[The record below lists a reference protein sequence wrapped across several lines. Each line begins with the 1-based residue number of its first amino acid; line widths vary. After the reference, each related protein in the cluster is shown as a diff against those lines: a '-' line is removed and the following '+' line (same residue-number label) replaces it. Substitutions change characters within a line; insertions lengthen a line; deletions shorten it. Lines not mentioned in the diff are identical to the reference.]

1 MHLSAP
7 RRLRHISLG
16 STKPGNA
23 PPTNIWWKVAAVTQV
38 QRTGSVVVRN
48 RRKTGRA
55 SRVRSQSTREPSRLR
70 DGPGHWDAGRD
81 ARTRILGAGIQ
92 GPNVFVLL
100 GRVSQLPGIPGHSTG
115 TRIPVVAPSWDD
127 TYMLTGTT
135 SQLTG
140 TQLGRNWDVDV
151 SNDIAANI
159 YSCTI

>member
-1 MHLSAP
+1 MQIHHVNFPMSLSHSGHAP
-7 RRLRHISLG
+7 H
-16 STKPGNA
+16 P
-23 PPTNIWWKVAAVTQV
+23 
-38 QRTGSVVVRN
+38 
-48 RRKTGRA
+48 
-55 SRVRSQSTREPSRLR
+55 PSRLR

-127 TYMLTGTT
+127 TCMLTGTT

-140 TQLGRNWDVDV
+140 TQLVRNWDATGTLMLVMILRLTVIAVVLNIVKILSEALRKTVNDMRALV
-151 SNDIAANI
+151 LRSSLDIESNTPTLA
-159 YSCTI
+159 